1 MKTCSFPESDDDS
14 NPENKN
20 KSRFRTLNEDEI
32 GEIQKEYVNN
42 NTARQLSLFSTKILI
57 TELGFFVSMELQ
69 GNTTLVL
76 D

>member
-57 TELGFFVSMELQ
+57 TELGFFVGMELQ